1 LVELAM
7 VAEPPKPSR
16 CVARQILSDGSMWNE
31 LNA

>member
-7 VAEPPKPSR
+7 VAEAPKRSR
-16 CVARQILSDGSMWNE
+16 CVALLTLSDGSMWNE